1 MESSAAIQPS
11 LFEDEENLQPVYG
24 VDQAGLALVPF
35 ADRMVDRTKP
45 MTVQYQTV
53 VDGKLRRVSFVMR
66 PGAQLELPSQH
77 DQMVLLTLL
86 QMSHDRAEYKELRV
100 RRVEVFERLGWQT
113 GGSRYHAFESCLKRL
128 NGVALEF
135 EVELLSRR
143 GTPYQKRVDLSHLI
157 DRAVVDENEEVRIEW
172 GGMIRQA
179 FELGD
184 FKRLDWHLALSLPS
198 PLTVALYRFLDR
210 VVLSGE
216 TTYQVGWRTLAT
228 ALGMSTAYDRPAK
241 FKDKVLPHIE
251 HLMGRGVIHDW
262 EYQRGGKFVFHL
274 TNYLRSQLRRVLAEQ
289 GVFPEVAR
297 QLVAGYDE
305 MAIIRQ
311 IDALSFRSATKTGG
325 LLVEAI
331 REAYE
336 MRYPDD
342 EPEAFAA
349 LFGLLLAEEQR
360 AMVRF
365 AERLTGCARHGE
377 PGAWPLDLR
386 ICIRFMMTNNLD
398 PERCV

>member
-1 MESSAAIQPS
+1 
-11 LFEDEENLQPVYG
+11 
-24 VDQAGLALVPF
+24 
-35 ADRMVDRTKP
+35 

-53 VDGKLRRVSFVMR
+53 VDGKMRRVCLIMR

-86 QMSHDRAEYKELRV
+86 QMSHDRSEYKELRV
-100 RRVEVFERLGWQT
+100 RRSEVFQRLGWQS
-113 GGSRYHAFESCLKRL
+113 GGSRYQAFEGCLRRL

-143 GTPYQKRVDLSHLI
+143 GTPYQKRLDLSHLI
-157 DRAVVDENEEVRIEW
+157 DRAGVDENDEVRIEW
-172 GGMIRQA
+172 GGLIRQA

-228 ALGMSTAYDRPAK
+228 ALGMSTTYDRPAK

-251 HLMGRGVIHDW
+251 HLVGRGVIHTW
-262 EYQRGGKFVFHL
+262 EYQRGGKFVFCL
-274 TNYLRSQLRRVLAEQ
+274 TNYLRSQLRRVLTEK

-311 IDALSFRSATKTGG
+311 VDTLWFRNANTTGG
-325 LLVEAI
+325 FLTEAI
-331 REAYE
+331 RKGYE
-336 MRYPDD
+336 SRYPDD
-342 EPEAFAA
+342 EPEAFGA
-349 LFGLLLAEEQR
+349 LFDHLFAAEQQ
-360 AMVRF
+360 AMLRF
-365 AERLTGCARHGE
+365 AERLTGCLHHGE
-377 PGAWPLDLR
+377 PATWPLDLR
-386 ICIRFMMTNNLD
+386 LCIRFMVLHNLD
-398 PERCV
+398 PERCL